1 MKKVFLYMLISSA
14 LLAQNISVVKTE
26 MLTHTDD
33 GGFFYPAASKSGSKI
48 LLTSDNYLG
57 LWLLD
62 VNTKNIVQLNNYTG
76 AGYNARFTAS
86 EEEVIFRKDD
96 FSQKKKY
103 SSLIIQ
109 SLNNM
114 NEIVIEANT
123 RNLSEVVVLKN
134 GNAAYTKEEK
144 LHVAEINSGKSL
156 SASLNEPVVY
166 IENGAVALF
175 NNGSKKILKPLG
187 EGNYLWQSISP
198 DGTKLLF
205 TAAGKGTFIS
215 DLNGKIISSLG
226 YANAPQWS
234 PNGKYVVYM
243 NDKDDG
249 HKLLSSDVYVV
260 GADGQYRTRVTSTA
274 DAIEIYPA
282 WLTSNKILYGTTEGV
297 IYSIELKF
305 E

>member
-26 MLTHTDD
+26 MLTHNED

-48 LLTSDNYLG
+48 LLTSDNYQG

-62 VNTKNIVQLNNYTG
+62 ANTKNIIQLNNYTG
-76 AGYNARFTAS
+76 AGYNASFTAS

-96 FSQKKKY
+96 YSQKKKY

-123 RNLSEVVVLKN
+123 RNLSEAVVLKN

-144 LHVAEINSGKSL
+144 LQVADINSGKSL
-156 SASLNEPVVY
+156 SASTSEPVVY
-166 IENGAVALF
+166 IENGAIALF
-175 NNGSKKILKPLG
+175 NSGVKKILKPLG
-187 EGNYLWQSISP
+187 EVNYLWQSISP

-205 TAAGKGTFIS
+205 TAAGKGTYIT
-215 DLNGKIISSLG
+215 DLNGNIIANLG

-249 HKLLSSDVYVV
+249 HKLLLSDIYVISV
-260 GADGQYRTRVTSTA
+260 DGKNRTRVTSTENG
-274 DAIEIYPA
+274 IEIYPA
-282 WLTSNKILYGTTEGV
+282 WLSSNKVLYGTTEGV

>member
-14 LLAQNISVVKTE
+14 LLAQNISVVNTE
-26 MLTHTDD
+26 MLTRPED

-48 LLTSDNYLG
+48 LLTADNYQG
-57 LWLLD
+57 LWLFD
-62 VNTKNIVQLNNYTG
+62 VSTKNIVQLNNYTG
-76 AGYNARFTAS
+76 AGYNARFSAS

-96 FSQKKKY
+96 YSQKKKY
-103 SSLIIQ
+103 SSLIAQ
-109 SLNNM
+109 SLSSM
-114 NEIVIEANT
+114 NEVVIEANT
-123 RNLSEVVVLKN
+123 RNLSEAVVLKN

-144 LHVAEINSGKSL
+144 LQVADINSGKSL
-156 SASLNEPVVY
+156 SASTSEPVVY
-166 IENGAVALF
+166 IENGAISMF
-175 NNGSKKILKPLG
+175 NKGTKKILKPLG

-260 GADGQYRTRVTSTA
+260 GADGQNRIRLTSTE
-274 DAIEIYPA
+274 DVLEIYPA
-282 WLTSNKILYGTTEGV
+282 WLSSNKVLYGTTEGV

>member
-33 GGFFYPAASKSGSKI
+33 GGFFYPAASKSGNKI
-48 LLTSDNYLG
+48 LLTSENYQG

-76 AGYNARFTAS
+76 AGYSARFSAS

-96 FSQKKKY
+96 YSQKKKY
-103 SSLIIQ
+103 SSLIAQ
-109 SLNNM
+109 SLSSM

-123 RNLSEVVVLKN
+123 RNLSEAVVLKN

-144 LHVAEINSGKSL
+144 LQVADINSGKSL
-156 SASLNEPVVY
+156 SASTSEPVVY
-166 IENGAVALF
+166 IENGAISMF
-175 NNGSKKILKPLG
+175 NNSTKKILKPLG

-215 DLNGKIISSLG
+215 DLKGKIITNRG
-226 YANAPQWS
+226 YANAPRWS

-249 HKLLSSDVYVV
+249 HKLLSSDVYII
-260 GADGQYRTRVTSTA
+260 GADGQYRTRVTSTE
-274 DAIEIYPA
+274 DAIEIYPE
-282 WLTSNKILYGTTEGV
+282 WLTSNKILYGTTGGV